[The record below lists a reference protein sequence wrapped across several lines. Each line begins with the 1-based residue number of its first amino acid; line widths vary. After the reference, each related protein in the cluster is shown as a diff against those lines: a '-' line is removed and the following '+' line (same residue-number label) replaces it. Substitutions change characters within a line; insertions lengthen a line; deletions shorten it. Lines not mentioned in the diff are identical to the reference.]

1 MLENVSSLA
10 YLFFEGRKILNVAG
24 RNMRKEKVLGRYI
37 RNVLF
42 FSNCYSLTGE
52 KI

>member
-24 RNMRKEKVLGRYI
+24 RNMRKEKVLGTSGMF
-37 RNVLF
+37 F
-42 FSNCYSLTGE
+42 FSAIAIL
-52 KI
+52 